1 MISVTPKTPPDSP
14 DGPIEMPLLPLRDM
28 VVFPHMVAPLFV
40 GRDKSIKA
48 LSAAMNQEKRIF
60 LATQSRSGIDNPS
73 EDDIHTVGTVGKV
86 LQLLKLPDGT
96 VKALVEGLYRAEVV
110 RYVPHNEF
118 FRVVLEKVVDVVG
131 DPSEQEALIRGIQ
144 TGFAEYA
151 EMNKNFS
158 KDWVKNVATITDA
171 AKLCD
176 TIAAHFSFKIEDKQ
190 TLLAAPTLDER
201 LAKLLELIR
210 LEIDI
215 FKMDQRIKKRVKEQ
229 MEKTQKS
236 YYLNEQMRAIKKEMG
251 AEEDVTDDLKEL
263 EEQINCLLYTSPSP
277 RDHG

>member
-1 MISVTPKTPPDSP
+1 MISVTPNTPPDSP

-118 FRVVLEKVVDVVG
+118 FRVVLEKVVDVV
-131 DPSEQEALIRGIQ
+131 
-144 TGFAEYA
+144 
-151 EMNKNFS
+151 
-158 KDWVKNVATITDA
+158 VAI
-171 AKLCD
+171 L
-176 TIAAHFSFKIEDKQ
+176 
-190 TLLAAPTLDER
+190 R
-201 LAKLLELIR
+201 NR
-210 LEIDI
+210 
-215 FKMDQRIKKRVKEQ
+215 RR
-229 MEKTQKS
+229 
-236 YYLNEQMRAIKKEMG
+236 
-251 AEEDVTDDLKEL
+251 
-263 EEQINCLLYTSPSP
+263 
-277 RDHG
+277 